1 MCSRPLPLFLVVAG
15 KLWCLALTSAFIS
28 TFLCD
33 VLKSKFP
40 HFYKDTSLMG
50 WGPTLWWSWLILT
63 NYICNDC
70 HILRLWFKTSTCLL
84 KGHELALNSHPPSH
98 TVQTPECRYDR
109 PKGETGLQPVERT
122 FLITIATSFFFFI
135 PTTSERKI
143 KLATSRSSVLKHFGL
158 RTLYTYQKAK
168 RKKKNKFN
176 KFNWLL

>member
-1 MCSRPLPLFLVVAG
+1 
-15 KLWCLALTSAFIS
+15 
-28 TFLCD
+28 
-33 VLKSKFP
+33 
-40 HFYKDTSLMG
+40 
-50 WGPTLWWSWLILT
+50 
-63 NYICNDC
+63 
-70 HILRLWFKTSTCLL
+70 L

-168 RKKKNKFN
+168 RKKKTINLTNLIGSYKTSFIRIKQN
-176 KFNWLL
+176 EYCHEQRDWFYRQRRPRKAKQQNWLGCFKVTFLLKD